1 MAIHKKEEN
10 DVENVKSVQELLN
23 CSMSIVS
30 EKKQA
35 VKTMNEMLRDTAQ
48 AYGVNKKALT
58 SARDVAFTKGKGW
71 KNDNPLDLDPD
82 AEIKDKTSQLFMKLR
97 DTIQS
102 LNEVGRTDWL
112 TPYIS
117 ALEGSGIKL
126 SIEKKDVDATAAE
139 EVEQAIKSM
148 NAYQQIKYDN
158 DKLIKEKH
166 APKSDDLNFTRPA
179 DYNYVLGLYDKVL
192 EKKNIDDTVQEKF
205 LRMEMLQNA
214 IGLVQNEQE
223 SVE

>member
-10 DVENVKSVQELLN
+10 DVENVKSAQELLN
-23 CSMSIVS
+23 CSMSFVS

-35 VKTMNEMLRDTAQ
+35 VKTMNEMLKDTAK

-58 SARDVAFTKGKGW
+58 AARDIAFTKGKGW
-71 KNDNPLDLDPD
+71 KNNNPFDLDPD
-82 AEIKDKTSQLFMKLR
+82 ADIKDKTSQLFMKLK
-97 DTIQS
+97 DTIQA
-102 LNEVGRTDWL
+102 LNEIGKTDWL
-112 TPYIS
+112 VPYLS
-117 ALEGSGIKL
+117 ALEGFGIQI
-126 SIEKKDVDATAAE
+126 SFDKKDVDETAAK
-139 EVEQAIKSM
+139 EVEQSITSM
-148 NAYQQIKYDN
+148 NAYQQIKFDN

-166 APKSDDLNFTRPA
+166 APKADDLNFTRPA

-205 LRMEMLQNA
+205 LRLEMLQNA

-223 SVE
+223 YVN